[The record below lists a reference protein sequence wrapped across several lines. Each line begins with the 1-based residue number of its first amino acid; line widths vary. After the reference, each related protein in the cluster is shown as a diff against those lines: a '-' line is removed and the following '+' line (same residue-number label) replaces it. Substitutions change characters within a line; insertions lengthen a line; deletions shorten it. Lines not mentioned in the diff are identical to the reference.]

1 MEIMTLEEANRYA
14 SQTNFCEYCKQDI
27 LSSCA
32 GCPYSDYITLSR
44 QLIKKQLK
52 YRWHDLRNDPTDL
65 PRDGKLVETVF
76 VPACLPIHTINYRY
90 GHEYGGE
97 GFNKRTDATV
107 IAWREVE
114 PYKEEE

>member
-1 MEIMTLEEANRYA
+1 MRIMTLEEADRYA

-32 GCPYSDYITLSR
+32 GCPYSDYIMLSK
-44 QLIKKQLK
+44 QLIKNQLK

-65 PRDGKLVETVF
+65 PRDGELVETVF
-76 VPACLPIHTINYRY
+76 VPARLPIHAINYRY
-90 GHEYGGE
+90 GHEYGSE

-114 PYKEEE
+114 PYKEKE